1 MNRAVVLAYG
11 LLVLGG
17 VLGYILAKGPRVNI
31 RALHNSF
38 AAVMAL
44 IVGLGLIKHTKKLI
58 SNEKDVLAW
67 GHFVAFALFMMLVVW
82 ILVHHNRILKKKTP
96 EPKKKEADVNRFPKC
111 S

>member
-44 IVGLGLIKHTKKLI
+44 IVGLGLIKHTKKLMA
-58 SNEKDVLAW
+58 NEKDVLAW
-67 GHFVAFALFMMLVVW
+67 GHFTAFASFMMLVVW
-82 ILVHHNRILKKKTP
+82 ILVHHNRIIIKKKT
-96 EPKKKEADVNRFPKC
+96 EPKKGEAAFPKC